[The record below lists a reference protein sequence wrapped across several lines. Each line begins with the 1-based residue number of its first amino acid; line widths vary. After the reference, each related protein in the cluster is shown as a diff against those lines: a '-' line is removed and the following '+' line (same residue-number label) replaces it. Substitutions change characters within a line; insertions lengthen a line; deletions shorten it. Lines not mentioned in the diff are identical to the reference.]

1 MIKSELI
8 SRIAEQNP
16 HLFAKDVEKIVNA
29 IFDAITASLVSRE
42 RVELRGFGIFTV
54 KIRSAR
60 PGRNPKTGA
69 LISVPETYHPSFR
82 TGKEMNAR
90 LNGNLGSAPRAA
102 FQKTLRSRPS
112 GEER

>member
-16 HLFAKDVEKIVNA
+16 HLFAKDVQKIVNA
-29 IFDAITASLVSRE
+29 IFDEISAALLRRE
-42 RVELRGFGIFTV
+42 RVELRGFGILTG
-54 KIRSAR
+54 KTRSAR

-90 LNGNLGSAPRAA
+90 LNGTLGSAPRAA
-102 FQKTLRSRPS
+102 FHKPKRLSSTTQAS
-112 GEER
+112 